1 MTFIK
6 QMKERPRQL
15 LMIFLVGL
23 LLLVIS
29 LPVEEKKEEID
40 SEQCL
45 SEIKEDAYAKQL
57 ENKLEQVLTE
67 MEGVGQVRVM
77 LTFQES
83 SEKIVEKDENNTVY
97 ERPQTG
103 GEMPYI
109 VQEVFARPSGILVI
123 AEGGKN
129 AVTVQNIREAVQAL
143 FGVEA
148 HKIRIRKMRKSS

>member
-45 SEIKEDAYAKQL
+45 SEIKEDAYTKQL

-77 LTFQES
+77 MTFQES

-97 ERPQTG
+97 
-103 GEMPYI
+103 
-109 VQEVFARPSGILVI
+109 A
-123 AEGGKN
+123 A
-129 AVTVQNIREAVQAL
+129 
-143 FGVEA
+143 
-148 HKIRIRKMRKSS
+148 SSDWR

>member
-6 QMKERPRQL
+6 QMKERPRQM

-77 LTFQES
+77 LTFQE
-83 SEKIVEKDENNTVY
+83 KLWRKT
-97 ERPQTG
+97 RT
-103 GEMPYI
+103 
-109 VQEVFARPSGILVI
+109 ILFMSVRRQVVRCLI
-123 AEGGKN
+123 
-129 AVTVQNIREAVQAL
+129 L
-143 FGVEA
+143 C
-148 HKIRIRKMRKSS
+148 RKYLQDLQGFL

>member
-45 SEIKEDAYAKQL
+45 SEIKEDAYTKQL

-77 LTFQES
+77 MTFQES

-97 ERPQTG
+97 
-103 GEMPYI
+103 
-109 VQEVFARPSGILVI
+109 
-123 AEGGKN
+123 
-129 AVTVQNIREAVQAL
+129 
-143 FGVEA
+143 
-148 HKIRIRKMRKSS
+148 

>member
-45 SEIKEDAYAKQL
+45 SEIKEDAYTKQL

-77 LTFQES
+77 MTFQES

-123 AEGGKN
+123 AEGGSN
-129 AVTVQNIREAVQAL
+129 AVTVQNIRQAV
-143 FGVEA
+143 
-148 HKIRIRKMRKSS
+148 

>member
-45 SEIKEDAYAKQL
+45 SEIKEDAYTKQL

-77 LTFQES
+77 MTFQES

-109 VQEVFARPSGILVI
+109 VQEVFARPSG
-123 AEGGKN
+123 
-129 AVTVQNIREAVQAL
+129 TVSYTHLDVYKRQDSIFL
-143 FGVEA
+143 M
-148 HKIRIRKMRKSS
+148 K